1 MRRFLIGLAILASS
15 FAILP
20 GASVGQAL
28 YASASEAAKQCPSDI
43 VVWVNTPTR
52 IYHYP
57 GTRWYGRTKQG
68 AFVCEKEA
76 KKAGMRPA
84 LNGQ

>member
-1 MRRFLIGLAILASS
+1 MKRLFFLVLFWAAIGPLPALAAE
-15 FAILP
+15 A
-20 GASVGQAL
+20 VL
-28 YASASEAAKQCPSDI
+28 YQTSAEATRHCPSDL

-76 KKAGMRPA
+76 KQAGMRPA